1 MRSVV
6 FVVQKN
12 EAVPRFTYCMKLLK
26 LCSLNRSSRPKLF
39 LGKSI
44 LKICSTIIGER
55 TCLSAISIKLLCNFI
70 EIALRHGRS
79 LVNVLHIFRT
89 HFPKNTSGRL
99 LLPKWSD
106 MKNDNKAQKSYFQN
120 NRKNRMSHFNISVAM
135 KHRSNNEKQRK

>member
-12 EAVPRFTYCMKLLK
+12 KAVPRFTYCMKLLK
-26 LCSLNRSSRPKLF
+26 LCSLNRSSRPKVF
-39 LGKSI
+39 LGKGI
-44 LKICSTIIGER
+44 LKICRTITGER
-55 TCLSAISIKLLCNFI
+55 TCLSTSAWAFSCVC
-70 EIALRHGRS
+70 S
-79 LVNVLHIFRT
+79 LAFSWVLHIFRT

-99 LLPKWSD
+99 LLRKWSD

-135 KHRSNNEKQRK
+135 KHRSNNEKQRKWRFV